1 MTAIP
6 PGDRAQLA
14 ERLVVELG
22 AAFQQRAV
30 YPSSHPQVRRAVERT
45 IRAFTAWLE
54 SADSPEISLLALE
67 GQLLVDRQALPEEIT
82 WSRGL
87 LQGFAR
93 HGIGGVVLWR
103 GLGEEELGAF
113 LDSCAS
119 ASGPTAS
126 DHLQIGHPGLLGGDT
141 REEGAGGSAERPP
154 FASGE
159 QLRAAREEL
168 VEVGH
173 GTATR
178 VERLRAMV
186 GRLVRATQGL
196 RLEPP
201 HLEIADADDR
211 AFVHGLAVGLASLR
225 LGHALGLADEALD
238 ELGMAGLLH
247 DVGHLAPGMP
257 GEDTAQRRRLHPARG
272 AARLAALDGVPEVA
286 VLAAYE
292 HHLRFDGQPNYP
304 RLDTPRLPVA
314 VARIVA
320 VADSWDT
327 VRSIGGAT
335 AEEALQILRDR
346 AGTFLDPALV
356 ELFAALVRPEPPAAG
371 S

>member
-1 MTAIP
+1 MS
-6 PGDRAQLA
+6 GDATRDPSALA
-14 ERLVVELG
+14 ERLVVDLG

-30 YPSSHPQVRRAVERT
+30 YPSAHPQVHRAVERT
-45 IRAFTAWLE
+45 IAAFEAWLQGAE
-54 SADSPEISLLALE
+54 SDELSLLSLE
-67 GQLLVDRQALPEEIT
+67 GQLLVDHQALPEEVT
-82 WSRGL
+82 WTRGL
-87 LQGFAR
+87 MQGFAR
-93 HGIGGVVLWR
+93 HGIGGLVLLR
-103 GLGEEELGAF
+103 GLDAAELGGF

-119 ASGPTAS
+119 AAGPQGSA
-126 DHLQIGHPGLLGGDT
+126 HLQVGKAGLLGGDAH
-141 REEGAGGSAERPP
+141 EEASGGSSDRPP
-154 FASGE
+154 FASPE
-159 QLRAAREEL
+159 QLLAARQEL
-168 VEVGH
+168 IGIAR

-178 VERLRAMV
+178 VERLRAMI
-186 GRLVRATQGL
+186 GRLARAAQGL

-201 HLEIADADDR
+201 HLEVADSDDR
-211 AFVHGLAVGLASLR
+211 AFVHGLAVALASLR
-225 LGHALGLADEALD
+225 LGQALGLSGDALD

-247 DVGHLAPGMP
+247 DVGHLEPAPP
-257 GEDTAQRRRLHPARG
+257 GEDAALRRRLHPARG

-356 ELFAALVRPEPPAAG
+356 ELFAALVRPEPLAAG